1 MALVLDGT
9 TGVTYTGF
17 TGATTNFTVPLNIGV
32 GTASPLTGIHLES
45 STSESNRT
53 LRIGYDGTYYATIA
67 QGGAAG
73 VYYRAFGGLHHIWE
87 VGGTEYMRIN
97 NSGSVGIGTTNTIAY
112 DAVAVNRPLV
122 VARSDTSTS
131 NIGSAASITISNLDT
146 TTNNVSQINFAAITG
161 ANTNHFSSA
170 IISSIHGARTNGQ
183 YPTGILTFS
192 TSTSLNSAPSEKLR
206 LGSAGGM
213 SLGTTATGVAGEFRA
228 TNAVTAFYSDRRL
241 KTEISRIENALDKID
256 QLAGVIYT
264 QNKLAEEFGYNDY
277 SEQVGLYA
285 DDVKR
290 VQPQVVK
297 PAPFDLNDDNTS
309 KSGEN
314 YLTVQYEK
322 LVPLLVEGIKELRQE
337 INALKGQ

>member
-1 MALVLDGT
+1 MTTLITSTTPTSGYQLIADATGT
-9 TGVTYTGF
+9 LIVQTGSG
-17 TGATTNFTVPLNIGV
+17 L
-32 GTASPLTGIHLES
+32 
-45 STSESNRT
+45 STSLYVDST
-53 LRIGYDGTYYATIA
+53 QIQLY
-67 QGGAAG
+67 
-73 VYYRAFGGLHHIWE
+73 
-87 VGGTEYMRIN
+87 
-97 NSGSVGIGTTNTIAY
+97 TTNTE
-112 DAVAVNRPLV
+112 R
-122 VARSDTSTS
+122 
-131 NIGSAASITISNLDT
+131 
-146 TTNNVSQINFAAITG
+146 
-161 ANTNHFSSA
+161 
-170 IISSIHGARTNGQ
+170 
-183 YPTGILTFS
+183 
-192 TSTSLNSAPSEKLR
+192 LR
-206 LGSAGGM
+206 LGASGGL

-256 QLAGVIYT
+256 QLTGVIYT
-264 QNKLAEEFGYNDY
+264 QNKLAEKFGYNDY

>member
-1 MALVLDGT
+1 MRLDSAG
-9 TGVTYTGF
+9 
-17 TGATTNFTVPLNIGV
+17 NI
-32 GTASPLTGIHLES
+32 
-45 STSESNRT
+45 
-53 LRIGYDGTYYATIA
+53 
-67 QGGAAG
+67 
-73 VYYRAFGGLHHIWE
+73 
-87 VGGTEYMRIN
+87 
-97 NSGSVGIGTTNTIAY
+97 GIGTSVMNVY
-112 DAVAVNRPLV
+112 DAVASNRPLV
-122 VARSDTSTS
+122 VARSDASTS
-131 NIGSAASITISNLDT
+131 NIGNTASITISNLNT
-146 TTNNVSQINFAAITG
+146 TTSNVSQINFAAITG

-170 IISSIHGARTNGQ
+170 IISAIHGARTDGQ
-183 YPTGILTFS
+183 YPTGILTFA

-241 KTEISRIENALDKID
+241 KTEISCIENALDKID

>member
-9 TGVTYTGF
+9 LGLTYTGF
-17 TGATTNFTVPLNIGV
+17 TGATTNFAVPLSIGV

-97 NSGSVGIGTTNTIAY
+97 NSGNVGIGTSSPNKKLEVLSVGEIIRA
-112 DAVAVNRPLV
+112 
-122 VARSDTSTS
+122 TS
-131 NIGSAASITISNLDT
+131 N
-146 TTNNVSQINFAAITG
+146 TG
-161 ANTNHFSSA
+161 ANDQVISIKSNSGTADCSTNIFFADRYAATSYASSYIRGTSSGTSA
-170 IISSIHGARTNGQ
+170 LIFATGGTNFTNIYDAGAPTERMRISSTGA
-183 YPTGILTFS
+183 
-192 TSTSLNSAPSEKLR
+192 
-206 LGSAGGM
+206 M

-241 KTEISRIENALDKID
+241 KTEISKIENALDKID
-256 QLAGVIYT
+256 QLTGVVYT

-297 PAPFDLNDDNTS
+297 PAPFDLDENNTS

-322 LVPLLVEGIKELRQE
+322 LVPLLVQGIKELRQE